1 MACYYSPIYYHVNM
15 EHTQILKNNVGLL
28 TCCIIMLL
36 GLQMQA
42 QIAIGGG
49 LGYNEKISGPGITAK
64 AEFNITDEITVSPGI
79 TYFFGNNLYGFN
91 QNTLAV
97 DANAH
102 YFFPILENKLKIY
115 PLLGVNYSNYKS
127 GASYYSYYY
136 ETYEVSDSAFGVNI
150 GAGGRWQFSEK
161 LSVYLEPKYVV
172 SDYEQVIVN
181 AGILFQL

>member
-1 MACYYSPIYYHVNM
+1 MKHIIPM
-15 EHTQILKNNVGLL
+15 PFKNAKYLLAGLL
-28 TCCIIMLL
+28 FSFLVPQTH
-36 GLQMQA
+36 A

-49 LGYNEKISGPGITAK
+49 LGYNEKISGPGITLK
-64 AEFNITDEITVSPGI
+64 AEFNITDNIAISPGA
-79 TYFFGNNLYGFN
+79 TYFFGNSLYGFN

-97 DANAH
+97 DVNAH
-102 YFFPILENKLKIY
+102 YFFQIIENKLKIY
-115 PLLGVNYSNYKS
+115 PLLGANYSNYKT

-136 ETYEVSDSAFGVNI
+136 DTYEVSDSAFGVNI

-172 SDYEQVIVN
+172 SDYQQIIVN

>member
-1 MACYYSPIYYHVNM
+1 MKQMNQKSFRNY
-15 EHTQILKNNVGLL
+15 TFILAGM
-28 TCCIIMLL
+28 MLL
-36 GLQMQA
+36 FTTAKMQA

-49 LGYNEKISGPGITAK
+49 LGYNEKISGPGITVK
-64 AEFNITDEITVSPGI
+64 AEFNITDAIAVSPGV
-79 TYFFGNNLYGFN
+79 TYFFGNSLYGFN

-97 DANAH
+97 DLNAH
-102 YFFPILENKLKIY
+102 YFFHLIENKLKIY
-115 PLLGVNYSNYKS
+115 PLLGANYSNYKT

-136 ETYEVSDSAFGVNI
+136 DTYEVSDSAFGVNI

-172 SDYEQVIVN
+172 SDYEQIIIN